1 MSQEPA
7 PLQPKDLYAEVGPTL
22 RHYLGWRERLLVGYV
37 VVIAGLGV
45 AFAWM
50 DSKYPRRSWL
60 IPLVAAFVSV
70 AFRFL
75 DRRNRDIYRSVMHA
89 GAALEAYLPQQDA
102 FRLGVYTAMLTE
114 PKQEKLR
121 LCPPSHSVVL
131 DAVFVGAALGFLG
144 IVLYLLCRR

>member
-1 MSQEPA
+1 
-7 PLQPKDLYAEVGPTL
+7 LQPKDLYAEICPTL

-37 VVIAGLGV
+37 AVIAGLAV

-50 DSKYPRRSWL
+50 DTKYPLRSWF

-75 DRRNRDIYRSVMHA
+75 DRRNRDIYRAVMHA
-89 GAALEAYLPQQDA
+89 GAALEADAPQPDALP
-102 FRLGVYTAMLTE
+102 LGVYTAMLRK
-114 PKQEKLR
+114 PKPETLR

-131 DAVFVGAALGFLG
+131 DVVFFGAALGFLG
-144 IVLYLLCRR
+144 IALYLLCRR